1 MNVYLT
7 ADQPLN
13 FLKLLAHDLRWNL
26 LVALGYSDYRVQ
38 ELVRMLNQPP
48 NLVSY
53 HLRRLR
59 EHHLVS
65 ERRSSADSRDVYY
78 TLDLDRMS
86 QLYAATGQ
94 ALHPALSSPDAN
106 SETQTEPNVKPP
118 LRVLFL
124 CTHNSARS
132 QMAEGIL
139 RYYGGNQVEAFSTGN
154 QPSHVRPEAVQTM
167 KALSIDISHHRSK
180 HLDEF
185 IGQSF
190 DYVITVCDQA
200 NETCPVFPGDP
211 KRIHWS
217 YPDPSVIED
226 PKTRLRTYEQIA
238 QELTRRIN
246 FLLITAAKQKR
257 EKE

>member
-1 MNVYLT
+1 MNSLLT
-7 ADQPLN
+7 ADHPLE
-13 FLKLLAHDLRWNL
+13 FLKLLAHDLRWNVL
-26 LVALGYSDYRVQ
+26 LALSQSDRRVQ
-38 ELVRMLNQPP
+38 ELVKLLNQPP

-65 ERRSSADSRDVYY
+65 ERRSTADSRDVYY

-86 QLYAATGQ
+86 QLYAATGE
-94 ALHPALSSPDAN
+94 ALHPALNKPDAT
-106 SETQTEPNVKPP
+106 SETQTKSNDNPP

-139 RYYGGNQVEAFSTGN
+139 RYYGGNQVEAFSAGN
-154 QPSHVRPEAVQTM
+154 QPAEVRPEAVRVM
-167 KALSIDISHHRSK
+167 KALGIDISHHRSK

-217 YPDPSVIED
+217 FPDPSAIED
-226 PKTRLRTYEQIA
+226 AKTRLSTYEQIA

-246 FLLITAAKQKR
+246 FLLITTTKQK
-257 EKE
+257 KG

>member
-1 MNVYLT
+1 MNLYL
-7 ADQPLN
+7 AVDQPLN

-26 LVALGYSDYRVQ
+26 LVKLSYSDYRVG
-38 ELVRMLNQPP
+38 ELVKLLNQPP

-86 QLYAATGQ
+86 QLYAATGE
-94 ALHPALSSPDAN
+94 ALHPAL
-106 SETQTEPNVKPP
+106 TTTEPAGEKQTKPMDNSP

-139 RYYGGNQVEAFSTGN
+139 RHQGGNQVEAFSAGN
-154 QPSHVRPEAVQTM
+154 QPSQVRTEAIQTM
-167 KALSIDISHHRSK
+167 AEMGIDISQHRSK
-180 HLDEF
+180 HLDQF

-217 YPDPSVIED
+217 FPDPSAVED
-226 PKTRLRTYEQIA
+226 PQTRQRTYQQIA
-238 QELTRRIN
+238 QELTRRISY
-246 FLLITAAKQKR
+246 LLTVTKR
-257 EKE
+257 K

>member
-1 MNVYLT
+1 MNSSLA
-7 ADQPLN
+7 ADPPLN

-26 LVALGYSDYRVQ
+26 LRLLSQSDYRVQ
-38 ELVRMLNQPP
+38 ELVKSLNQPP

-78 TLDLDRMS
+78 TLDLDRIS
-86 QLYAATGQ
+86 QLYAATGE
-94 ALHPALSSPDAN
+94 ALHPALGATKTDP
-106 SETQTEPNVKPP
+106 EPQTEQIGASPF
-118 LRVLFL
+118 RVLFL

-139 RYYGGNQVEAFSTGN
+139 RFYGGDQVEAFSAGT
-154 QPSHVRPEAVQTM
+154 QVSQVRAEAIQTM
-167 KALSIDISHHRSK
+167 AELGIDISHHHSK

-200 NETCPVFPGDP
+200 NETCPIFPGDP
-211 KRIHWS
+211 NRIHWS
-217 YPDPSVIED
+217 FPDPSAIED
-226 PKTRLRTYEQIA
+226 PQERTRTYQQIA
-238 QELTRRIN
+238 QELARRIN
-246 FLLITAAKQKR
+246 YLLTVTKQKQR
-257 EKE
+257 

>member
-1 MNVYLT
+1 MNTSLA

-13 FLKLLAHDLRWNL
+13 FLKLLADDLRWNL
-26 LVALGYSDYRVQ
+26 LRLLSQSDYRVQ
-38 ELVRMLNQPP
+38 ELVKSLNQPP

-78 TLDLDRMS
+78 TLNLDRMS
-86 QLYAATGQ
+86 QLYMATGE
-94 ALHPALSSPDAN
+94 ALHPALNTTKPD
-106 SETQTEPNVKPP
+106 SEPQTQQIESTP

-139 RYYGGNQVEAFSTGN
+139 RHQGGNQVEAFSAGN
-154 QPSHVRPEAVQTM
+154 QPSQVRAEAIQTM
-167 KALSIDISHHRSK
+167 KEMGIDISQQHSK

-217 YPDPSVIED
+217 FPDPSAIED
-226 PKTRLRTYEQIA
+226 PQTRQRTYQQIA
-238 QELTRRIN
+238 QELTRRISY
-246 FLLITAAKQKR
+246 LLTVTKPK
-257 EKE
+257 

>member
-1 MNVYLT
+1 MNASVT
-7 ADQPLN
+7 AEQPLN

-26 LVALGYSDYRVQ
+26 LRLLSQSDYRVQ
-38 ELVRMLNQPP
+38 ELVKSVNQPA

-59 EHHLVS
+59 EHQLVS

-86 QLYAATGQ
+86 QLYMATGD
-94 ALHPALSSPDAN
+94 ALHPALNNTKPDP
-106 SETQTEPNVKPP
+106 EPQAKSIGDTP

-132 QMAEGIL
+132 QMAEGIS
-139 RYYGGNQVEAFSTGN
+139 RYHGGDKVEAFSAGT
-154 QPSHVRPEAVQTM
+154 QVAQVRAEAIQTM
-167 KALSIDISHHRSK
+167 ADLGIDISHHRSK

-185 IGQSF
+185 IGQPF

-200 NETCPVFPGDP
+200 NETCPIFPGDP
-211 KRIHWS
+211 NRIHWS
-217 YPDPSVIED
+217 FPDPSAIED
-226 PKTRLRTYEQIA
+226 PKERQRTYHQIA

-246 FLLITAAKQKR
+246 FLLITAAKRK
-257 EKE
+257 